1 MRVRWMVTLSVGVAF
16 FAILV
21 FFGSSGQA
29 QQQVAGADWPMYRHD
44 QAGTGASPLAQ
55 ITTANVATLKEAWTF
70 SLNNA
75 PAARGVGGVSDTTP
89 TPGRGGGGGGA
100 NSEATPIV
108 VNGVMYLPTANSV
121 VALDPETGQE
131 IWRHQV
137 TGGAPSR
144 RGVAYWPGTGTANP
158 PRIIFMAGRRL
169 IAITAA
175 TGAPET
181 SFGKDGEVDIV
192 VPFNSVPLVYKN
204 IVVVGANTPPGPVG
218 APGNARAFDART
230 GAKLWE
236 FVSVPLPGELGHDTW
251 EGDSWKNRS
260 GVNAWPFFFT
270 LDEQRDILY
279 LPFAQPIGGAY
290 GGDRKG
296 ANLFGNSVVAV
307 DINTGTYK
315 WHFQTIHHDI
325 WDADPPAP
333 PGLFDIVRNGRTIP
347 ALGLTTKS
355 GYLYVLNRET
365 GAPIFGVEERP
376 VPKSDTP
383 TELTF
388 PTQPFPVKPPPLSR
402 VSYTP
407 ADLVTAADTTP
418 EHVKACGD
426 LIDASGGVYNA
437 GPFTP
442 WVYRPDGAAPST
454 TKTTLVFPGMLGG
467 ANWGGTAFDRASG
480 YVFVVTQDDGA
491 LGWMVKQPEGSP
503 VPYDKTSGPG
513 RGRGNF
519 DVPMPGG
526 VWPCTKP
533 PWGRLTAVNA
543 STGDIAW
550 QIPLGITETLPEGK
564 QNTGRP
570 ALAGAMVTGSGVLF
584 VASTDDNRFRA
595 FEAKTGKQLWVTKLE
610 RRGNS
615 DPFTY
620 QGRGGK
626 QYVAVVATDKL
637 MVYALP

>member
-1 MRVRWMVTLSVGVAF
+1 MRVRWMLTLSVGVAF
-16 FAILV
+16 FATVV

-55 ITTANVATLKEAWTF
+55 ITTANVANLKEVWTF

-75 PAARGVGGVSDTTP
+75 PTGAGSDTRLTP
-89 TPGRGGGGGGA
+89 AQAAGRGGAGGGA

-137 TGGAPSR
+137 TGGVPSR
-144 RGVAYWPGTGTANP
+144 RGVAYWPGAGAASP

-169 IAITAA
+169 IAINAA

-204 IVVVGANTPPGPVG
+204 NIVVGANTPPGPLG

-236 FVSVPLPGELGHDTW
+236 FVSVPQPGEVGHDTW
-251 EGDSWKNRS
+251 EGDSWKDRS
-260 GVNAWPFFFT
+260 GVNAWPFYFT

-279 LPFAQPIGGAY
+279 LPFAQPIGGPY

-307 DINTGTYK
+307 DVNTGKYK
-315 WHFQTIHHDI
+315 WHFQTIHHDL

-333 PGLFDIVRNGRTIP
+333 PGLFDVVQNGRTIP

-355 GYLYVLNRET
+355 GYLYILNRET

-376 VPKSDTP
+376 VPTSDVP
-383 TELTF
+383 TELAY

-402 VSYTP
+402 VAYTP

-418 EHVKACGD
+418 EHVKAC
-426 LIDASGGVYNA
+426 
-437 GPFTP
+437 
-442 WVYRPDGAAPST
+442 
-454 TKTTLVFPGMLGG
+454 
-467 ANWGGTAFDRASG
+467 
-480 YVFVVTQDDGA
+480 
-491 LGWMVKQPEGSP
+491 
-503 VPYDKTSGPG
+503 
-513 RGRGNF
+513 
-519 DVPMPGG
+519 
-526 VWPCTKP
+526 
-533 PWGRLTAVNA
+533 
-543 STGDIAW
+543 
-550 QIPLGITETLPEGK
+550 
-564 QNTGRP
+564 
-570 ALAGAMVTGSGVLF
+570 
-584 VASTDDNRFRA
+584 
-595 FEAKTGKQLWVTKLE
+595 
-610 RRGNS
+610 
-615 DPFTY
+615 
-620 QGRGGK
+620 
-626 QYVAVVATDKL
+626 
-637 MVYALP
+637 